1 MDGRRGQGFGS
12 RRAIIDCYNW
22 MTRQEIKRL
31 HARAAGSNDERSRA
45 RGGAARAT
53 RRANAPAT
61 RGNAR
66 DERRESIRRRGFRGG
81 GARDRARDL
90 PAAAA
95 AREE

>member
-12 RRAIIDCYNW
+12 RRAIIDCYW

-31 HARAAGSNDERSRA
+31 HARAADSNDERSRA

-53 RRANAPAT
+53 RRANATAT
-61 RGNAR
+61 HGNAR

-90 PAAAA
+90 PPAAA